1 MKFYF
6 AVSLKVSLFSLLVAS
21 ENFESK
27 ILVVPNHQRPQ
38 LFYLGFQKD
47 LLSSNPFSFGGAQL
61 SDISNLESSLQDNMS
76 YRYSGHIS
84 SFPCTVL
91 LEDLIED
98 SMSAE
103 IVSFNNWKDQS
114 RKLNGMISEFRTREA
129 VKTAVSNPS
138 NSSEEKIDVAL
149 KENAIAKTFSYS
161 QSQQPS
167 QKSELSVSKVASYLT
182 IGGGL
187 LLLVYGAQNS
197 LLLSNQNLT
206 KQRIIIAR
214 RKRLL
219 VRLTKLHIINHR
231 TYLRLLK
238 EIQKKDWNLKLKKEA
253 DNHLDSFESEDTEG
267 DLSNRKS
274 GESVVKIKDMSFAS
288 TSR

>member
-6 AVSLKVSLFSLLVAS
+6 AIFLKVTLFSLLVAS

-27 ILVVPNHQRPQ
+27 IIVIPNHQRPQ

-61 SDISNLESSLQDNMS
+61 SDILNLESSLQDKMP
-76 YRYSGHIS
+76 YRYPGHLS
-84 SFPCTVL
+84 YFPCTVL
-91 LEDLIED
+91 LEDLVED
-98 SMSAE
+98 SISAE
-103 IVSFNNWKDQS
+103 VVSFNNSKDQS
-114 RKLNGMISEFRTREA
+114 QKLNSMISEFRTREA
-129 VKTAVSNPS
+129 VKTSVSDPSNP
-138 NSSEEKIDVAL
+138 SEEKIDSAL
-149 KENAIAKTFSYS
+149 KENPIAKTFSYS

-182 IGGGL
+182 IVGGFL
-187 LLLVYGAQNS
+187 LLLYWAQNS
-197 LLLSNQNLT
+197 LLLSNQSLT

-219 VRLTKLHIINHR
+219 VRLTKLHIINHQ

-238 EIQKKDWNLKLKKEA
+238 EIQKKDWNLKLKKVAE
-253 DNHLDSFESEDTEG
+253 NHLDSFESEDTEG

>member
-1 MKFYF
+1 M
-6 AVSLKVSLFSLLVAS
+6 
-21 ENFESK
+21 
-27 ILVVPNHQRPQ
+27 
-38 LFYLGFQKD
+38 
-47 LLSSNPFSFGGAQL
+47 
-61 SDISNLESSLQDNMS
+61 
-76 YRYSGHIS
+76 
-84 SFPCTVL
+84 
-91 LEDLIED
+91 
-98 SMSAE
+98 
-103 IVSFNNWKDQS
+103 
-114 RKLNGMISEFRTREA
+114 
-129 VKTAVSNPS
+129 
-138 NSSEEKIDVAL
+138 
-149 KENAIAKTFSYS
+149 
-161 QSQQPS
+161 
-167 QKSELSVSKVASYLT
+167 SVSKVASYLT

-253 DNHLDSFESEDTEG
+253 DNHFDSFESEDTEG